1 MGEKQQVSLEDVA
14 RYCGLSTV
22 TVSRVLNHSPS
33 VREYNRQKV
42 MEAIEALGYIPNAAA
57 RTLARG
63 TTGIIGMITPG
74 LQDPFFSQIV
84 QEVNNG
90 LISHNLFLAIS
101 ITANQGCDYI
111 LQQQRVDGMMLL
123 APGMEDEFV
132 PRLKSQ
138 KVPFVVLD
146 SQNRN
151 ADYSCILVDN
161 FDGGYQVGRHF
172 LDLGHRRV
180 GFIGGPRELVNSS
193 EREHGLQAALAG
205 EGLSVVRS
213 ERGQF
218 CFADGYRI
226 MTAWIGQGVVPPAI
240 FAADCNLALGVITA
254 LREHG
259 YRVPQDVSV
268 CGFDDE
274 PMAQEYIPAL
284 TIVAQPVSALAECA
298 IEQLMIWSGG
308 ERPKQLIYRLKP
320 KLVVRESTA
329 PWRAD

>member
-218 CFADGYRI
+218 CFADGLDR
-226 MTAWIGQGVVPPAI
+226 AGRG
-240 FAADCNLALGVITA
+240 AACDFRG
-254 LREHG
+254 
-259 YRVPQDVSV
+259 
-268 CGFDDE
+268 
-274 PMAQEYIPAL
+274 
-284 TIVAQPVSALAECA
+284 
-298 IEQLMIWSGG
+298 
-308 ERPKQLIYRLKP
+308 RL
-320 KLVVRESTA
+320 
-329 PWRAD
+329 

>member
-132 PRLKSQ
+132 PRL
-138 KVPFVVLD
+138 
-146 SQNRN
+146 
-151 ADYSCILVDN
+151 
-161 FDGGYQVGRHF
+161 
-172 LDLGHRRV
+172 
-180 GFIGGPRELVNSS
+180 
-193 EREHGLQAALAG
+193 
-205 EGLSVVRS
+205 
-213 ERGQF
+213 
-218 CFADGYRI
+218 
-226 MTAWIGQGVVPPAI
+226 
-240 FAADCNLALGVITA
+240 
-254 LREHG
+254 
-259 YRVPQDVSV
+259 
-268 CGFDDE
+268 
-274 PMAQEYIPAL
+274 
-284 TIVAQPVSALAECA
+284 
-298 IEQLMIWSGG
+298 
-308 ERPKQLIYRLKP
+308 
-320 KLVVRESTA
+320 
-329 PWRAD
+329 

>member
-33 VREYNRQKV
+33 VREYNRKKV
-42 MEAIEALGYIPNAAA
+42 MEAMEALNYIPNAAA

-123 APGMEDEFV
+123 APGMEEMFV
-132 PRLKSQ
+132 PKLKSQ

-146 SQNRN
+146 SQKRT

-161 FDGGYQVGRHF
+161 FDGGFQVGQH
-172 LDLGHRRV
+172 LLSLGHRKI
-180 GFIGGPRELVNSS
+180 GFIGGPVELTNSS
-193 EREHGLQAALAG
+193 EREHGLRAAL
-205 EGLSVVRS
+205 EEKGLPVFCS

-218 CFADGYRI
+218 SFADGYRI
-226 MTAWIGQGVVPPAI
+226 MTGWIERGNVPTAV
-240 FAADCNLALGVITA
+240 FAADCNLALGVVTA

-259 YRVPQDVSV
+259 IRVPEDVSV

-284 TIVAQPVSALAECA
+284 TIVAQPVAALAECA
-298 IEQLMIWSGG
+298 IEQLLTWIRG
-308 ERPKQLIYRLKP
+308 ERPERLIYRLKP

-329 PWRAD
+329 ARRG

>member
-123 APGMEDEFV
+123 ARMSSSPGS
-132 PRLKSQ
+132 R
-138 KVPFVVLD
+138 
-146 SQNRN
+146 
-151 ADYSCILVDN
+151 A
-161 FDGGYQVGRHF
+161 
-172 LDLGHRRV
+172 RRCH
-180 GFIGGPRELVNSS
+180 LW
-193 EREHGLQAALAG
+193 
-205 EGLSVVRS
+205 
-213 ERGQF
+213 
-218 CFADGYRI
+218 CW
-226 MTAWIGQGVVPPAI
+226 TARTGTR
-240 FAADCNLALGVITA
+240 ITA
-254 LREHG
+254 
-259 YRVPQDVSV
+259 VFSW
-268 CGFDDE
+268 
-274 PMAQEYIPAL
+274 
-284 TIVAQPVSALAECA
+284 TI
-298 IEQLMIWSGG
+298 
-308 ERPKQLIYRLKP
+308 
-320 KLVVRESTA
+320 STA
-329 PWRAD
+329 AIRWAGISLTWGTGASVLSAAPGS